1 MRYLTG
7 IIRAVADY
15 TVGSVIVLAH
25 LVVAARLE
33 HP

>member
-1 MRYLTG
+1 MRYLSG
-7 IIRAVADY
+7 MVRAFADY

-33 HP
+33 QP